1 MLRSLMHTDTFN
13 SVAHM
18 QECLTNLI
26 FSISEVVR

>member
-1 MLRSLMHTDTFN
+1 MQTDTFN

>member
-1 MLRSLMHTDTFN
+1 MLRSLMQTDTFN

-18 QECLTNLI
+18 QEYMTNLI